1 MNRVVELAS
10 FMKLVYVLA
19 AGVNITANT
28 GRIRMTVKHGNLD
41 MKRRMIAMKTTKP
54 PKQPKIASCGFVPG
68 KACFTC
74 PLRDCMD
81 KGTAQSPDE
90 RVMSRCGRFI
100 PPPEA
105 VQRERVFYDPRKHR
119 RNSGYDYQQKMGN
132 VKQRSKQWIE
142 SNLQKRY
149 GRKLAPVVASLA
161 NRKRRIHRSVSTV
174 ELSNNVSFGEMN
186 HEG

>member
-1 MNRVVELAS
+1 
-10 FMKLVYVLA
+10 MKLVYVPV
-19 AGVNITANT
+19 AGVNTTANIEPT
-28 GRIRMTVKHGNLD
+28 MMIVKHGNLD
-41 MKRRMIAMKTTKP
+41 MKRRMIAMKTNKP
-54 PKQPKIASCGFVPG
+54 KRQPKKASCGLVPG
-68 KACFTC
+68 QACFTC
-74 PLRDCMD
+74 TLKDCMD

-100 PPPEA
+100 PSPEP
-105 VQRERVFYDPRKHR
+105 VRHERLVYDQRKHR
-119 RNSGYDYQQKMGN
+119 RNSEYDYQQKMGS

-161 NRKRRIHRSVSTV
+161 NRKRRIHRSVSTI
-174 ELSNNVSFGEMN
+174 ELSNNVSFGEMH